1 MACATRTRHVFAA
14 MLASVAVVI
23 LLATAVAQARVDPA
37 KLSAAQS
44 AAARFLQLAKG
55 SGTSGQVPRE
65 SDPAVRP
72 LLDMV
77 FDTSDIAGPV
87 SFQELT
93 PLSQRMVTG
102 AQIGTVYMLAGT
114 GAADLAG
121 LANDPQA
128 DAKVNRNVVR
138 FAPEMGR
145 FLDFELVVQSAIV
158 EAVLVQLASA
168 TPAELARPNFQSG
181 LASIRQG
188 SLRTVASVIE
198 TLTVDGLSD
207 EWRRNRLPA
216 LAGIAPRLARFLEP
230 GQRADLER
238 LAITCADAMS
248 DPTLKRT
255 LQAFARTIAGS

>member
-1 MACATRTRHVFAA
+1 MACATRTRHPLVA
-14 MLASVAVVI
+14 MLACGAVVL
-23 LLATAVAQARVDPA
+23 LLAATVAQARVDPA
-37 KLSAAQS
+37 RLSAAQS
-44 AAARFLQLAKG
+44 AAARFMQLAKG
-55 SGTSGQVPRE
+55 FETTGQVPRE

-77 FDTSDIAGPV
+77 FDTSDVTGPV

-114 GAADLAG
+114 GTTDLAG

-145 FLDFELVVQSAIV
+145 FLDFELVVQNAIV

-168 TPAELARPNFQSG
+168 KPAELARPNFQSG

-207 EWRRNRLPA
+207 EWRRSRLPA

-230 GQRADLER
+230 GQRASLEQ
-238 LAITCADAMS
+238 LALACADAMA
-248 DPTLKRT
+248 DPSLKRS
-255 LQAFARTIAGS
+255 LQAFARTVAGG